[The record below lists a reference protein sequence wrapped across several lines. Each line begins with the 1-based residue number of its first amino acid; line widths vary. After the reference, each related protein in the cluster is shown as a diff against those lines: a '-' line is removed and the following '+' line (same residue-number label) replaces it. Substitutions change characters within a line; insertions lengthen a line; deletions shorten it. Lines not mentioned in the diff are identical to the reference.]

1 MAAGGGHGLQR
12 PGNRRCQQDLPQ
24 NPAGTRVPGGVE
36 EPAQAVGMVVVA
48 VGKDGDIYGR
58 KIDAKRGGV
67 FGKQIALSHIKKNLM
82 LFSFYI

>member
-1 MAAGGGHGLQR
+1 
-12 PGNRRCQQDLPQ
+12 
-24 NPAGTRVPGGVE
+24 
-36 EPAQAVGMVVVA
+36 MVVVA